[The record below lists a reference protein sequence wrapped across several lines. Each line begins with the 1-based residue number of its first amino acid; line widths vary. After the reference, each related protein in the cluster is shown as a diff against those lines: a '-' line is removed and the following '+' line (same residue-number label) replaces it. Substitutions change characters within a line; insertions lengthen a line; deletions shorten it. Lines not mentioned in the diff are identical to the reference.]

1 MGNNSSENTGSYNP
15 LEMPQGFK
23 NELKRLKIQANY
35 IWVKERKKLQYFGL
49 KDGITMLEVGVGPGY
64 VTELLLKDFPNL
76 EITGVDINKMLISEA
91 MRRFSNDPR
100 VHIKH
105 ASVYDLPFDN
115 ETFDLAYVRLV
126 LQHLEQP
133 LRALKEIKRVLKK
146 RGKIVILDVDEELLG
161 IMDPDFM
168 NWKKYNK
175 QLSKLQAKKGGDRRI
190 GRKLVYLLKKAGFKN
205 VELEAIIAHSDE
217 LGIENFLK
225 LAWGEEDI
233 DWAIKNNLIDKEEG
247 EKQKTLYRLFI
258 STKDKKIITLVFVCG
273 GEK

>member
-1 MGNNSSENTGSYNP
+1 MDIDSTKKKGSYDP
-15 LEMPQGFK
+15 QKMPQGFK
-23 NELKRLKIQANY
+23 NELKRLKIQASY
-35 IWVKERKKLQYFGL
+35 IWVKERKKLEYFGL
-49 KDGITMLEVGVGPGY
+49 KDGMTVLEVGVGPGY
-64 VTELLLKDFPNL
+64 VTELLLKEFPNL
-76 EITGVDINKMLISEA
+76 NITGIDINKMLISEA

-105 ASVYDLPFDN
+105 ASVYNLPFEN
-115 ETFDLAYVRLV
+115 EIFDLAYVRLV
-126 LQHLEQP
+126 LQHLEHP
-133 LRALKEIKRVLKK
+133 LEALTEIKRVLKK
-146 RGKIVILDVDEELLG
+146 RGKIIILDIDEELLG
-161 IMDPDFM
+161 IMDPDYM

-190 GRKLVYLLKKAGFKN
+190 GRKLVYLLKQTGFKN

-217 LGIENFLK
+217 LGIDNFLK
-225 LAWGEEDI
+225 LAWGENDI